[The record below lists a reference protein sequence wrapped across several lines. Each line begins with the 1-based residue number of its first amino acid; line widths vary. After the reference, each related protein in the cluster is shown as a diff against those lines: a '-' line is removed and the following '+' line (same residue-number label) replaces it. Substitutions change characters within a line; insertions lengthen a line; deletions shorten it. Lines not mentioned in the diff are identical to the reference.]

1 MSEANETAPAADA
14 KAAATNVIR
23 FIHGAE
29 ETAQERLLKKQIPAW
44 VVSGAF
50 HVVVLVA
57 LIVIGKMQPAQT
69 PASESIAEALVD
81 KTDEEEK
88 KFDLT
93 NVDKGLDSEL
103 ANALPIDREDETTV
117 DAKVNPDQPVGN
129 ELNDASP
136 TDAAAL
142 LGQGLGA
149 DLGVLGTEGSVMQG
163 DKGAGGIG
171 SAGFQGRSGAT
182 KEKSLMAGGGNKD
195 SELAVARGLLWL
207 DKKQNKAQG
216 NWTYD
221 GTSRGDTIAATGMSL
236 LPFLAAGQTH
246 VKPRDGKAGKDA
258 NKYQKTVEG
267 GLKFIIAN
275 QLPSGTFKGS
285 SGMYSHAIA
294 TVALCEAYG
303 MTGDKSLLH
312 LPARR
317 AIEYIVKA
325 QAANGSW
332 GYSSGTAG
340 DTSIVGWQIQ
350 ALKSAQMCKEISVPE
365 VTLKKAGEFLDRV
378 AKGSLK
384 SQYGYTSN
392 ENTTPTLSSVGL
404 LCRYYTGWDPR
415 VHAGFKDGVQKFMTA
430 WMPMQNRYDMYY
442 YYYATQVVHFHE
454 GEAWHK
460 DWNPRM
466 RDMLVK
472 MQVDPDKNKDL
483 GGSWDPDGAM
493 IGSHCGRLG
502 TTCLAILT
510 LEVYYRHL
518 PLYKRDTGGLKELER
533 AK

>member
-1 MSEANETAPAADA
+1 MSDATDTATPPPADP
-14 KAAATNVIR
+14 KATGANVIR
-23 FIHGAE
+23 LVRGAE
-29 ETAQERLLKKQIPAW
+29 ETSQERLLKKQVPAW

-50 HVVVLVA
+50 HVVILVA
-57 LIVIGKMQPAQT
+57 LIVIGKMQPAPAQ
-69 PASESIAEALVD
+69 ASEAITEAVVD
-81 KTDEEEK
+81 KEEEAEK
-88 KFDLT
+88 AVDLT
-93 NVDKGLDSEL
+93 NTDKGLDSEL
-103 ANALPIDREDETTV
+103 ANALPVDRLDETTV
-117 DAKVNPDQPVGN
+117 DAAVNLDQPVGN
-129 ELNDASP
+129 DLSDTTPMDVQS
-136 TDAAAL
+136 L
-142 LGQGLGA
+142 IGQGTGA
-149 DLGVLGTEGSVMQG
+149 DLGVLGTDGNVMAG
-163 DKGAGGIG
+163 NKGAGGVG
-171 SAGFQGRSGAT
+171 TTGFAGRSGAT

-195 SELAVARGLLWL
+195 SELAVARGLAWL

-216 NWTYD
+216 NWVYD
-221 GTSRGDTIAATGMSL
+221 GTSRGDTIASTGMGL

-246 VKPRDGKAGKDA
+246 LKPKDPKAGKDA
-258 NKYQKTVEG
+258 NKYQKTVEL
-267 GLKFIIAN
+267 GLKYLVFN

-285 SGMYSHAIA
+285 SGMYAHAIA

-303 MTGDKSLLH
+303 MTGDKSLL
-312 LPARR
+312 LGPARK

-325 QAANGSW
+325 QAGNGSW

-350 ALKSAQMCKEISVPE
+350 ALKSAQMCKEITVPE
-365 VTLKKAGEFLDRV
+365 ATLKKAGEFLDRV

-392 ENTTPTLSSVGL
+392 ETTTPALSAVGL
-404 LCRYYTGWDPR
+404 LCRYYTGWGPNHPGM
-415 VHAGFKDGVQKFMTA
+415 VDGVKKYMAT
-430 WMPMQNRYDMYY
+430 WMPMQNRWDMYY
-442 YYYATQVVHFHE
+442 YYYATQVTHFHE

-472 MQVDPDKNKDL
+472 MQVADSNKEL
-483 GGSWDPDGAM
+483 GGSWDPDNGM

>member
-1 MSEANETAPAADA
+1 MSQENETAAGADGKPAAS
-14 KAAATNVIR
+14 VIR
-23 FIHGAE
+23 FVHGAE

-50 HVVVLVA
+50 HVVILVVLI
-57 LIVIGKMQPAQT
+57 LIGKMQPTATQ
-69 PASESIAEALVD
+69 ASESIAEALVD
-81 KTDEEEK
+81 KPEEEDK

-93 NVDKGLDSEL
+93 NPDKGLDSEL
-103 ANALPIDREDETTV
+103 ANALPVDRIEDQTV
-117 DAKVNPDQPVGN
+117 DAKVVEDQPVGN
-129 ELNDASP
+129 DVPDANP

-142 LGQGLGA
+142 LGMGA
-149 DLGVLGTEGSVMQG
+149 GTDLGVLGTEGSVMAG

-171 SAGFQGRSGAT
+171 SSGFSGRSGAT

-221 GTSRGDTIAATGMSL
+221 GTSRGDTIAATGMGL

-246 VKPRDGKAGKDA
+246 VKPRDGKGGKDA
-258 NKYQKTVEG
+258 NKYQKTVEA

-275 QLPSGTFKGS
+275 QLPNGTFKGS

-294 TVALCEAYG
+294 AVALCEAYG

-312 LPARR
+312 LPSRR
-317 AIEYIVKA
+317 AIEYIIKA

-365 VTLKKAGEFLDRV
+365 ATLKKAAEFLDRV

-392 ENTTPTLSSVGL
+392 ESTTPTLSAVGL
-404 LCRYYTGWDPR
+404 LCRYYTGWGPN
-415 VHAGFKDGVQKFMTA
+415 HPGFQDGVKKYMTA
-430 WMPMQNRYDMYY
+430 WMPMPNRFDMYY
-442 YYYATQVVHFHE
+442 YYYATQVTHFHE